1 MCLHPCTL
9 CIYEGK
15 RDGPLSR
22 GLERHKDSV
31 MEAFATWK
39 TILMNEL
46 RMLKQLRG
54 LDDMSLMRYAMK
66 DQDFGL
72 HCYQAEESLTDAEG
86 SSCPLYWHSSP
97 RS

>member
-1 MCLHPCTL
+1 
-9 CIYEGK
+9 
-15 RDGPLSR
+15 
-22 GLERHKDSV
+22 

-72 HCYQAEESLTDAEG
+72 HCYQAEESLTDDEG